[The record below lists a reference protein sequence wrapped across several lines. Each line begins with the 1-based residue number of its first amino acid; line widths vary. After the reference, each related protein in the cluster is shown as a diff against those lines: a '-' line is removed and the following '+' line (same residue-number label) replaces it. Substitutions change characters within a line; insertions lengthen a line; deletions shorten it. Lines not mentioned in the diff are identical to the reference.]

1 MCLCCILSLLLF
13 YCVCMHIMLIL
24 SESTHRGSAHNM
36 FKGYKGT
43 AATTLLNHYKKG
55 FKT

>member
-13 YCVCMHIMLIL
+13 YCVCMHVLIL
-24 SESTHRGSAHNM
+24 SEFTHRGSAHNM